1 MKMFISSS
9 RIFQALLI
17 GLLIITGMTAKTKE
31 KQSVVMNKSAAV
43 FEQRLSQASN
53 NEFYLTNYGMYG
65 HNVAS
70 GGAGWFWPR
79 QSARAYIYGQSIW
92 FGTKK
97 IVGADTVK
105 LVSVGYNPNSGA
117 GWFAPGSVDDGL
129 GTLDES
135 DPRSAKYYMYMGIDF
150 SSKGKNIKNSSLADW
165 PIRWT
170 TAAKNALKAPGKN
183 GYFGDYVADPAERA
197 LYEPVFISQEDMF
210 AVYKDTDVK
219 RNPEY
224 KPGSGYP
231 IGVEF
236 HQTVYSWGFGPYK
249 DFVFFVYNVIN
260 KSGDT
265 LRECY
270 VAPAGDSD
278 IGNATNDHNA
288 FYSADPSLNLGFQ
301 FTEDEAGYTGV
312 VGFDFLESPIVKTAA
327 DSALIFQKTGVTRGV
342 GGQIGLTTFRNWV
355 IENDPSGGPARY
367 DFMSAGVRDGD
378 NGPGDKRLLMAT
390 GPFTMAPNDTARV
403 VVCALI
409 APGRGNPISGD
420 VQTNGYLDSL
430 VNLDIFAQIVYNN
443 NFAAPKPPD
452 PAYVTAYGI
461 DKGIVVQW
469 DSTSEASID
478 TLSGGE
484 DFLGYRVYRS
494 RKQGEGWKLLAT
506 FTKNTAG
513 FARQFIDVGADTS
526 TGLVNNVDYYYW
538 VSTFDEG
545 DVAQNIASLETPS
558 VPNVNTVR
566 VQPLGA
572 TAGNDVRYGNFA
584 TANNTGS
591 MRNMRVEVTKQQ
603 RVNQLYSNHPLTVE
617 LAPVN
622 SGTAYTVNVT
632 VKDTVQKLSQTFAF
646 APGLEVNPLPG
657 AFLNDSSLVGVYRS
671 SEFFYGLKLAF
682 DWSFIQRKDPFRYDT
697 TLVTIGDANVPT
709 RRLGGSKTIL
719 DSVQPLNVNSAINLG
734 EARFLI
740 DFVAGGVDSIRVGGT
755 NAAPERRPI
764 PYLKLRV
771 TNTTTGEV
779 WTADSGAAEA
789 PYGKYYVSN
798 IVYKSVNGVRTSVIE
813 QKWTNKYY
821 LSSVYPNNTD
831 TSFFAHKLNING
843 QTIAFDP
850 FKTAGFLRSGLIT
863 SFNWQR
869 VPAFGPLND
878 YEVGDQIAV
887 TFKGG
892 IAGTNGA
899 SALPS
904 PNSKLVTSAS
914 SAAVTKYSEAVLDQ
928 IKIVPNPYLI
938 GHISQTT
945 TDVPKLFFN
954 HLPPVCTI
962 RIFNVAGDLIKTIN
976 HNNGTSQEVWDLL
989 SDGRQK
995 VASQLLVAHIETPD
1009 GAKVFKK
1016 FAVIVGGFRTIAD

>member
-1 MKMFISSS
+1 
-9 RIFQALLI
+9 
-17 GLLIITGMTAKTKE
+17 
-31 KQSVVMNKSAAV
+31 MNKSAAV

-97 IVGADTVK
+97 IVGVDTVK

-150 SSKGKNIKNSSLADW
+150 SSKGKNVKNPALADW
-165 PIRWT
+165 PVRWT
-170 TAAKNALKAPGKN
+170 TAAKNAGKAPGKN

-278 IGNATNDHNA
+278 IGDATNDHNA
-288 FYSADPSLNLGFQ
+288 FYSTNPSLNLGFQ
-301 FTEDEAGYTGV
+301 FTEPDAGYTGV
-312 VGFDFLESPIVKTAA
+312 IGFDFLESPQVKNSA
-327 DSALIFQKTGVTRGV
+327 DSAQIFNKTGVTRNV
-342 GGQIGLTTFRNWV
+342 GSQIGLTTFRNWV

-378 NGPGDKRLLMAT
+378 NGKGDKRLLMAT

-409 APGRGNPISGD
+409 APGRGNPTIGD

-430 VNLDIFAQIVYNN
+430 INLDIFAQIVYNN

-452 PAYVTAYGI
+452 PAYVKASGI
-461 DKGIVVQW
+461 DKGVLVQW

-478 TLSGGE
+478 TLSGGQ

-506 FTKNTAG
+506 FTKGTAG
-513 FARQFIDVGADTS
+513 FARQFVDVGTDTS
-526 TGLVNNVDYYYW
+526 TGLVNNVDYYYY

-566 VQPLGA
+566 VQPISA
-572 TAGNDVRYGNFA
+572 TAGNDVRYSNFA
-584 TANNTGS
+584 TTNNMGS
-591 MRNMRVEVTKQQ
+591 IRNVRLEVTQQQ
-603 RVNQLYSNHPLTVE
+603 RVNQLFSQHPISVE
-617 LAPVN
+617 FSPAN
-622 SGTAYTVNVT
+622 SGTAYTVNIT
-632 VKDTVQKLSQTFAF
+632 IKDTVQNLSQAFTFT
-646 APGLEVNPLPG
+646 PGLEVNPLAG
-657 AFLNDSSLVGVYRS
+657 AFFNDSTLVGVYRS
-671 SEFFYGLKLAF
+671 AEFFYGLKLVF
-682 DWSFIQRKDPFRYDT
+682 DWSFIQRKNQYNYDT
-697 TLVTIGDANVPT
+697 TIVTKGNSTVPT
-709 RRLGGSKTIL
+709 RRLGALTQKL
-719 DSVQPLNVNSAINLG
+719 DSILLGPFNSAINLG
-734 EARFLI
+734 EATFLV
-740 DFVAGGVDSIRVGGT
+740 DFVAGGNQIIRTGT
-755 NAAPERRPI
+755 ATQFDTVS
-764 PYLKLRV
+764 YLNLRV
-771 TNTTTGEV
+771 TNATTGEIL
-779 WTADSGAAEA
+779 TTDSGSTDA
-789 PYGKYYVSN
+789 PYGKFNLSTL
-798 IVYKSVNGVRTSVIE
+798 VYKKFGDSTKTFQHEIKYS
-813 QKWTNKYY
+813 NKYY
-821 LSSVYPNNTD
+821 LKKSFFNKATD
-831 TSFFAHKLNING
+831 TTFFAHKLNING

-850 FKTAGFLRSGLIT
+850 YHTAGVVRSFVAT
-863 SFNWQR
+863 TYNWARFPDSGKVVYDFSQ
-869 VPAFGPLND
+869 
-878 YEVGDQIAV
+878 GDQATIS
-887 TFKGG
+887 FKGG
-892 IAGTNGA
+892 VAGTNGA

-904 PNSKLVTSAS
+904 PNTKMMASAS
-914 SAAVTKYSEAVLDQ
+914 NAAVTKYTEAVLNQ
-928 IKIVPNPYLI
+928 IKVVPNPYLI
-938 GHISQTT
+938 GHISQAT

-976 HNNGTSQEVWDLL
+976 HTNGTSQEVWDLL

>member
-1 MKMFISSS
+1 MKMFTSSS
-9 RIFQALLI
+9 RIFQTLLI
-17 GLLIITGMTAKTKE
+17 GLLITTGLIAKTKE

-97 IVGADTVK
+97 IVGADTLK

-129 GTLDES
+129 AALDES

-150 SSKGKNIKNSSLADW
+150 SSKGKNVKNSSLADW
-165 PIRWT
+165 PVRWT
-170 TAAKNALKAPGKN
+170 TAAKNAGKAPGKN

-288 FYSADPSLNLGFQ
+288 FYSANPSLNLGFQ

-312 VGFDFLESPIVKTAA
+312 VGFDFLESPVVKTAA

-452 PAYVTAYGI
+452 PAYVKAYGI
-461 DKGIVVQW
+461 DKGVVVQW

-506 FTKNTAG
+506 FTKGTAG

-526 TGLVNNVDYYYW
+526 TGLVNNVDYYYY

-584 TANNTGS
+584 TTSNTGS

-632 VKDTVQKLSQTFAF
+632 VKDTVQNLSQTFSF
-646 APGLEVNPLPG
+646 APGLEVSPLPG
-657 AFLNDSSLVGVYRS
+657 AFFNDSTLVGVYRS
-671 SEFFYGLKLAF
+671 AEFFYGLKLAF
-682 DWSFIQRKDPFRYDT
+682 DWSFVQRKDPFRYDT
-697 TLVTIGDANVPT
+697 TLVTIGNANVPT

-719 DSVQPLNVNSAINLG
+719 DSVQPLNVNAAINLG

-740 DFVAGGVDSIRVGGT
+740 DFIAGGVDSIRVGGT
-755 NAAPERRPI
+755 AGAPERRPI

-771 TNTTTGEV
+771 TNETTGEV

-789 PYGKYYVSN
+789 PYGKFYLSN
-798 IVYKSVNGVRTSVIE
+798 IVYKSVNGVRTSVVE

-869 VPAFGPLND
+869 VPDFGALND
-878 YEVGDQIAV
+878 FETGDQIAV

-904 PNSKLVTSAS
+904 PNSKLMTSAS
-914 SAAVTKYSEAVLDQ
+914 NATVTKYTEAVLDQ
-928 IKIVPNPYLI
+928 IKVVPNPYLI